1 MMQFLRKHFKSNSGD
16 SNVSKMTWVALV
28 FVVGAILLV
37 LITSAFR
44 NPINRWF
51 DKVQASWFNHE
62 NGEFGLLNQQYM
74 YDMNENGT
82 YKNVRYIH
90 YNEKYNYYMVL
101 TEVDTYENGST
112 TKRYTYDC
120 YTADWQPKSTGS
132 TGSSHAKIP
141 VIISDDGK
149 TITFVDEKSSTPY
162 TTFAAEIP

>member
-90 YNEKYNYYMVL
+90 YNEKYNYYIVL
-101 TEVDTYENGST
+101 NAVESFENGQIV
-112 TKRYTYDC
+112 KRYKYDY
-120 YTADWQPKSTGS
+120 YTADWKPDGTGG
-132 TGSSHAKIP
+132 TGSSIAQIP
-141 VIISDDGK
+141 VTISDDGK
-149 TITFVDEKSSTPY
+149 TITFHHDKSEDV
-162 TTFAAEIP
+162 TFTAELP